1 MLRDLLMFILWVKQ
15 KRHCKRHWPIDHGY
29 KHREKHIKLSSDSL
43 IDTVFAIFG
52 MTDFRIFEPRDVFAC
67 TPPPSFF
74 SCPSITPPIWNIS
87 LSTNVRK
94 WGGVD
99 SLRGTPIRLRKTG
112 AAWLNAVRQTFAS
125 TQTVIWSVIHIVLF
139 SCSQLRPCLIWL
151 TSPFYHRIL
160 FNLLR
165 DHF

>member
-1 MLRDLLMFILWVKQ
+1 MMTMLYRYNISHHIVQSYQFVNDFSNTSNVAWPAHVYLMDETKNDTANDTDRLTMDTNIVKNTS
-15 KRHCKRHWPIDHGY
+15 Y
-29 KHREKHIKLSSDSL
+29 IKLSSDSL

-67 TPPPSFF
+67 NPPPLFIL
-74 SCPSITPPIWNIS
+74 CPSITPPIWNIS

-125 TQTVIWSVIHIVLF
+125 TQTVI
-139 SCSQLRPCLIWL
+139 
-151 TSPFYHRIL
+151 
-160 FNLLR
+160 
-165 DHF
+165 